1 MKRLLIPIAV
11 VGMLPIVAWALS
23 LVVSLATTGNLLA
36 WSPVAYAPLFIST
49 FPLEGL
55 YKAMIKWNHGES
67 HGVVFLFAM
76 LAGFSY
82 ALTLIMSPLLVD
94 RFLRQR
100 DLNRTS
106 NQ

>member
-1 MKRLLIPIAV
+1 
-11 VGMLPIVAWALS
+11 MLPIVAWALS
-23 LVVSLATTGNLLA
+23 LVVSLATTGNPLT
-36 WSPVAYAPLFIST
+36 WSPVAYALLFVST

-82 ALTLIMSPLLVD
+82 ALLLTLIMSPVLVD

-100 DLNRTS
+100 DSNRIG